1 MNNSSVDSYLKD
13 GCGRCDLYQTPQCK
27 VLLWTDALVIL
38 REILNTSELEETMK
52 WGSPCYTLN
61 GKNVIM
67 LGSFRDSCVLSFLKG
82 SLLEDPEGV
91 LQIPG
96 PNSRIARVLRFRS
109 ADEVLSLRPQIVAFV
124 EKAIKAERLGLK
136 VVTEGGDDTLPEELQ
151 DRLDVDPDLKDA
163 FEALTPGRKRSFAI
177 YVLGAKHTDTRKTRV
192 ERCIPK
198 ILEGKGFNER

>member
-13 GCGRCDLYQTPQCK
+13 GCGRCNLFQTPQCK
-27 VLLWTDALVIL
+27 VLLWTDTLLTL
-38 REILNTSELEETMK
+38 REILNESELEETMK

-67 LGSFRDSCVLSFLKG
+67 LGSFRDACVLSFLKG
-82 SLLEDPEGV
+82 SILEDPDGV
-91 LQIPG
+91 LELPG
-96 PNSRIARVLRFRS
+96 PNSRIARIMKFQSL
-109 ADEVLSLRPQIVAFV
+109 DEALERRPQIVSLV
-124 EKAIKAERLGLK
+124 QKAIEAERLGLK
-136 VVTEGGDDTLPEELQ
+136 VVTDNTDDPLPLELEE
-151 DRLDVDPDLKDA
+151 RLDVDMELKEA

-177 YVLGAKHTDTRKTRV
+177 YVSGAKHTDTRKTRV